1 MGNSASVRIPAAIM
15 EAAHLD
21 LDDAVDVRE
30 ESGRIVIEPA
40 QRKEYD
46 LTELVKGI
54 TRENCMTRRISANLL
69 AKRCCNGAA
78 LCARRWGHSLDQLR
92 PTDWT

>member
-1 MGNSASVRIPAAIM
+1 MRTVVRKWGNSASVRIPAAIM

-30 ESGRIVIEPA
+30 ESGRIVIEPQ

-46 LTELVKGI
+46 LTELVRGI
-54 TRENCMTRRISANLL
+54 TRENLHDEADFG
-69 AKRCCNGAA
+69 KPVGKEA
-78 LCARRWGHSLDQLR
+78 L
-92 PTDWT
+92 